1 MSNVNLQINEYDE
14 VVPFDQNAE
23 ENADKCVICYENI
36 DSKPSYQLPECNH
49 TFHQSC
55 INSWFRQGNAKC
67 PLCNNIGSGLT
78 TERYRGSI
86 WRDWQV
92 KFNFLRRL
100 SRKKNAPMTLIKAME
115 RIKKKE
121 QSKKLIED
129 EYKMLRNKTISIDG
143 KETTVKDLINDVEK
157 KRVSLRRRRW
167 TIIQNKRD
175 IVLKNNIVPLIVV
188 EKKSI

>member
-1 MSNVNLQINEYDE
+1 M
-14 VVPFDQNAE
+14 
-23 ENADKCVICYENI
+23 
-36 DSKPSYQLPECNH
+36 
-49 TFHQSC
+49 
-55 INSWFRQGNAKC
+55 
-67 PLCNNIGSGLT
+67 CNNIGSGLT

-86 WRDWQV
+86 WSDWQV

-100 SRKKNAPMTLIKAME
+100 SRKKNAPKTLIKAME

-129 EYKMLRNKTISIDG
+129 EYKNLRNKKISIDG
-143 KETTVKDLINDVEK
+143 KEITVKDLINEVEK

-175 IVLKNNIVPLIVV
+175 LVLKNNIIPLIVV